1 MTRQASPFSIRK
13 TDSRGSSKKNGM
25 SPWHWK
31 SKSQLTLFL
40 RLTNFKQKFIIYF
53 IYFKAFF
60 QLISKVFIELILP
73 DLRRSSI
80 LGNKSENFID
90 AVIFDGARGKR
101 DFVGHLLKA
110 EFALQRFKIAA
121 LLLVLFFDLL
131 GLIRSVLLL
140 LLGGFAHLAD
150 LLYLVCQFSLNLKG
164 ILRES

>member
-1 MTRQASPFSIRK
+1 M
-13 TDSRGSSKKNGM
+13 
-25 SPWHWK
+25 
-31 SKSQLTLFL
+31 
-40 RLTNFKQKFIIYF
+40 
-53 IYFKAFF
+53 
-60 QLISKVFIELILP
+60 
-73 DLRRSSI
+73 

-121 LLLVLFFDLL
+121 LLLVFFFDLV

-140 LLGGFAHLAD
+140 LLSGFAHLAD